1 MTRQFQGETIM
12 CAFLVTIAVWLS
24 SNFGLDGVHE
34 CPHIEFLLAE
44 RVSEIWYAR
53 VAGAES
59 IDRGVGASQS
69 KPSEIMHDIHAFY
82 EDDSRTIYLEEG
94 WAGSSIAERSVLVH
108 EMVHHLQSVAGHE
121 YDCPAAREQLAYR
134 AQAEWLELNGR
145 SLQSEFGLDP
155 LTLLVR
161 TNCLY

>member
-1 MTRQFQGETIM
+1 M

-134 AQAEWLELNGR
+134 AQAEWLVLNGR

>member
-1 MTRQFQGETIM
+1 MN
-12 CAFLVTIAVWLS
+12 AFLVTIAVWLS
-24 SNFGLDGVHE
+24 SNFGLAGGHE
-34 CPHIEFLLAE
+34 YPRIEFLPAE

-53 VAGAES
+53 VVGAES

-69 KPSEIMHDIHAFY
+69 KPGDIMHEVHAFY
-82 EDDSRTIYLEEG
+82 DNNSRTIYLEEG
-94 WAGSSIAERSVLVH
+94 WTGSSIAERSVLVH

-121 YDCPAAREQLAYR
+121 YDCPAAREKLAYR
-134 AQAEWLELNGR
+134 AQAEWLELYGR
-145 SLQSEFGLDP
+145 SLVSEFGLDP